1 MRSPLLFNLY
11 IVDLEKCIEKKGIRG
26 IKIGKNRIWLIA
38 YAVNIVLV
46 ANNREALTDMMDT
59 LRIFLRKRMH

>member
-1 MRSPLLFNLY
+1 MHG
-11 IVDLEKCIEKKGIRG
+11 KKGIRG
-26 IKIGKNRIWLIA
+26 IKIGKNRIWLIT
-38 YAVNIVLV
+38 YADDIVLV